1 MTNKTLEEIRNDF
14 INNINDET
22 LREEYELFIKSPSV
36 DSLSYMLIGEYTF
49 IKTLIERIEEYTNAG
64 LSTSDILL
72 ETMHWLQI
80 RFQEVTD
87 YYNDYITTVFKTFEE
102 EGEEE

>member
-14 INNINDET
+14 IENTNDET
-22 LREEYELFIKSPSV
+22 LKEEYELFLKSPSV

-49 IKTLIERIEEYTNAG
+49 IKTLTERIEEYTDAG

-72 ETMHWLQI
+72 ETMHWLQT
-80 RFQEVTD
+80 RFQEITE
-87 YYNDYITTVFKTFEE
+87 YYNDYMMVVLKAFEE
-102 EGEEE
+102 EGEKE